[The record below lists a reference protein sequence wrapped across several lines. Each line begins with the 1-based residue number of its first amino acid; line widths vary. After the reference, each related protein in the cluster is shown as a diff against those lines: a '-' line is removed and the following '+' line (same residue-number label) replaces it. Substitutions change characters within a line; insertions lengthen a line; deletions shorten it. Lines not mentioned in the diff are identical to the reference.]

1 MIEAMAC
8 GTPVLAFRCG
18 SVPEIVEDG
27 ITGAI
32 VDTLEQAIAALPR
45 VIALDR
51 KKVRKRFEQRF
62 SARRM
67 ANDYVDVYRLLLAA
81 HERGK
86 TEYENHQ
93 YAEEK
98 QPEGRFHQESR
109 PPN

>member
-32 VDTLEQAIAALPR
+32 VDTLEQAIAALPQ

-62 SARRM
+62 SAMRM
-67 ANDYVDVYRLLLAA
+67 ASDYVNVYRLLLAA
-81 HERGK
+81 SQRI
-86 TEYENHQ
+86 
-93 YAEEK
+93 
-98 QPEGRFHQESR
+98 GRNGREARHDPVDGTHVLR
-109 PPN
+109 PHVA